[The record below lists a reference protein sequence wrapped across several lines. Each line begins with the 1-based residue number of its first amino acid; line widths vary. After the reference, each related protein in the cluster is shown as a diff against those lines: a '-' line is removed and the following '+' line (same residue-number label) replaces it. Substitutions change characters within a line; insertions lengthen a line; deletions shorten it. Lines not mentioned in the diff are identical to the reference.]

1 MEPLEQNFVCLS
13 FFNYN
18 VRKFTKNTKTHA
30 LYTNQ
35 WNNVRKKW
43 IFSVPRRY
51 KPNFLQFLHELH
63 CYRADRLKYTDPL
76 EQN

>member
-13 FFNYN
+13 IFNYN
-18 VRKFTKNTKTHA
+18 VRKLTKTNA

-35 WNNVRKKW
+35 WNNVRKKCV
-43 IFSVPRRY
+43 FSVPRRY

-63 CYRADRLKYTDPL
+63 CYKANRLKYTDPL